1 MLDPDNNF
9 NLIDPDPNHFQHNP
23 INFKSYTIDTL
34 AESSQSPSESFSLFH
49 HNARSIAT
57 PGRME
62 EYNLLFDI
70 IKNPFDI
77 MIFTETWLT
86 KDKCDLYNFVGFQS
100 IHHLRPVETNF
111 DHKKRGGGISLF
123 IKNGINYK
131 PREDL
136 TLMLPFMESCFIELK
151 FNHKTYL
158 IGGIYRTPDTNANVF
173 IEKLNEILEP
183 LKSQYQ
189 IILMGDYNIDLMTD
203 NAQKNTFQLCL
214 QSNYLIPTITK
225 PTRVACITNENGE
238 TITTE
243 SLIDNIFINAST
255 RHLSGLIETNISDHF
270 PIFIKIPEI
279 AKDNI
284 NSPVCT
290 QYRLIEEFN
299 MKKFDL
305 ALKQPSFQNILQ
317 VNTAEVVHTLFD
329 KEFNMSY
336 DKHFPIKT
344 KTLKEKDIQKP
355 WINDKLK
362 RCMKIRDNL
371 GRLAKRNIISP
382 NIYKTFRNKLTN
394 QLRKAKEVYY
404 SNKFQACDKNIK
416 NTWEIINSVIKSK
429 QKIHTLNIVDENAK
443 QIEIDKIPDKCI
455 DYFTS
460 IANNLSSQLPPS
472 LRDASYYLT
481 DRTQNTFIFLP
492 TDANEVCRAITDLK
506 DNGKGIYKI
515 STRVLEYSKMTL
527 SPLLAHI
534 INTCVNQGYFPVEL
548 KTGCITP
555 IYKNGNRDNITNYR
569 PICSLSPFSKIFERL
584 IYNRMISFIEKYN
597 LLSNTQFGFRKNM
610 STETALINY
619 INKIHDGLNKKHYVM
634 SIFMDLSKAFDLI
647 NHSILKHKLEHYGF
661 RGTFLDL
668 IMSYVQNRQY
678 FVSANGHKSSTK
690 TVNIGVPQGSILG
703 PLLFI
708 LYINDMK
715 NSSDKLH
722 FSQFADDS
730 TATYSSSNLN
740 TCQTTLK
747 TEFIKVLDW
756 LNANKL
762 IINLNKTNLMV
773 FTNKTR
779 RADVSI
785 DVNNHNIKEIKECKF
800 LGIMLDNKLNW
811 HSHINYISNKI
822 SKSVAILRLLKYIF
836 PKNILKT
843 LYLTLVYP
851 YIIYCNIIWGS
862 ASKTAL
868 RPLILLQKK
877 CLRVICKAN
886 YLDHTDPL
894 FSETKLLKVKQIFK
908 LNCAKFIYKCYN
920 SNLFP
925 DFRSK
930 LVLQNE
936 IHSYNTRGNSRIRL
950 PYERL
955 IICRNSF
962 FHTGISIWNDIPPE
976 IKDAKHIYFFRR
988 KMLQHL
994 LSQT

>member
-9 NLIDPDPNHFQHNP
+9 NHIDPDSNHFQYNP
-23 INFKSYTIDTL
+23 ANFKPYTINTL
-34 AESSQSPSESFSLFH
+34 ANSSLNLSENVSLFH
-49 HNARSIAT
+49 HNARSIT
-57 PGRME
+57 TTGRIG
-62 EYNLLFDI
+62 EYDLLFDM

-77 MIFTETWLT
+77 MVFTETWLT
-86 KDKCDLYNFVGFQS
+86 KDKSDQCNFDGFQP
-100 IHHLRPVETNF
+100 IHHLRPIDNIF
-111 DHKKRGGGISLF
+111 DHKKRGGGISIF
-123 IKNGINYK
+123 IKNGINFK
-131 PREDL
+131 SREDL
-136 TLMLPFMESCFIELK
+136 TLMLPFMESCFIELTL
-151 FNHKTYL
+151 NHKTYI
-158 IGGIYRTPDTNANVF
+158 IGGIYRTPDTNANIF
-173 IEKLNEILEP
+173 IEKLNEMLEP
-183 LKSQYQ
+183 LKTHHQ
-189 IILMGDYNIDLMTD
+189 IILLGDFNIDLMTD
-203 NAQKNTFQLCL
+203 NAPKNTFQLCL
-214 QSNYLIPTITK
+214 QSNYLIPTITM
-225 PTRVACITNENGE
+225 PTRVASRTGENGD
-238 TITTE
+238 IVTTE
-243 SLIDNIFINAST
+243 TLIDNIFINANT
-255 RHLSGLIETNISDHF
+255 KHQSGLIETLISDHY
-270 PIFIKIPEI
+270 PIFITLPEI
-279 AKDNI
+279 TKDNV
-284 NSPVCT
+284 NSPVTT

-299 MKKFDL
+299 MRSFDY
-305 ALKQPSFQNILQ
+305 ALKQPTLQNVFQL
-317 VNTAEVVHTLFD
+317 NTAEIVHTTFD
-329 KEFNMSY
+329 KEFNILY

-355 WINDKLK
+355 WICDRLK

-371 GRLAKRNIISP
+371 GKLAKRNIVSP

-394 QLRKAKEVYY
+394 QLRKAKQIYY

-429 QKIHTLNIVDENAK
+429 PKINTLNIVDENDK
-443 QIEIDKIPDKCI
+443 QVEIETIPNNCI

-460 IANNLSSQLPPS
+460 IATKLSSQVPQS
-472 LRDASYYLT
+472 QQTSSYYLT
-481 DRTQNTFIFLP
+481 DRVQNTFLFLP

-506 DNGKGIYKI
+506 DNGKGIHII
-515 STRVLEYSKMTL
+515 STKVLEYSKQTL
-527 SPLLAHI
+527 SPILAHI
-534 INTCVNQGYFPVEL
+534 INTCVNQGYFPAEL

-555 IYKNGNRDNITNYR
+555 IYKNGDRNNITNYR

-584 IYNRMISFIEKYN
+584 IYNRMISFIEKYSI
-597 LLSNTQFGFRKNM
+597 LSNTQFGFRKNM

-661 RGTFLDL
+661 RGIFLDL
-668 IMSYVQNRQY
+668 IMNFVQNRQY
-678 FVSANGHKSSTK
+678 FVSANGYKSYTK

-703 PLLFI
+703 PLLFL

-730 TATYSSSNLN
+730 TATYSASNLK
-740 TCQTTLK
+740 TCQTTIRN
-747 TEFIKVLDW
+747 EFIKVLDW

-779 RADVSI
+779 RADISI
-785 DVNNHNIKEIKECKF
+785 DINNHIITEIKECKF

-811 HSHINYISNKI
+811 HSHIDYISNKI
-822 SKSVAILRLLKYIF
+822 SKSVAILRLLKYMF
-836 PKNILKT
+836 PKHILKT

-862 ASKTAL
+862 ASKTAI

-877 CLRVICKAN
+877 CLRIICKAN

-894 FSETKLLKVKQIFK
+894 FSETKLLKVTQIFK
-908 LNCAKFIYKCYN
+908 LNCAQFIYKCYN
-920 SNLFP
+920 TNLFP

-936 IHSYNTRGNSRIRL
+936 IHNYNTRGNTLIRS

-955 IICRNSF
+955 VLCRNSF
-962 FHTGISIWNDIPPE
+962 FYTGISIWNNIPPE
-976 IKDAKHIYFFRR
+976 IKDAKHIHYFRR
-988 KMLQHL
+988 KMSQL
-994 LSQT
+994 LLC